1 MNGQRTRARDITGF
15 PRMDLAAPDEA
26 RNEVEKI
33 MMVLVDE
40 NRSSLEEYHG
50 TWFSSIQHAS

>member
-40 NRSSLEEYHG
+40 NRSSLEE
-50 TWFSSIQHAS
+50 